1 MKEGGR
7 EGGKE
12 GRREGEK
19 EGEREGGGEGE
30 EDRSLGSVS
39 VDHAGSKFAITS
51 VKIILVLKIPG

>member
-12 GRREGEK
+12 G
-19 EGEREGGGEGE
+19 ERERRKERGREEGRERGGEGE
-30 EDRSLGSVS
+30 KDRSLGSVS

-51 VKIILVLKIPG
+51 VKKFWF